1 MHLNGRPVRHG
12 LVPTWQHGTCTV
24 PPGQQ
29 DLSVPLAS
37 GMETVSLYRG
47 PSRQRISRAATHSL
61 VELLVGYNLLPSVLK
76 IKHYHFFFFV
86 SCCLRSPYVLSS
98 VIDNRSTVYYLS
110 FEINFS
116 MTLSKLSAS
125 VLVHNFI

>member
-1 MHLNGRPVRHG
+1 MLSEMHLNGRPERHG

-47 PSRQRISRAATHSL
+47 PSRQHISRAATFSL

-76 IKHYHFFFFV
+76 HFRKSIIIF
-86 SCCLRSPYVLSS
+86 
-98 VIDNRSTVYYLS
+98 
-110 FEINFS
+110 
-116 MTLSKLSAS
+116 SAS
-125 VLVHNFI
+125 SCLHSP